1 MAGLLEEMAGGG
13 GCLGT
18 DRRVGEGLGGAS
30 DGHGEV
36 GGALWSC

>member
-1 MAGLLEEMAGGG
+1 MAGLLEEMAGGR
-13 GCLGT
+13 GCLDT

-30 DGHGEV
+30 DGHGV